1 MGGTVLETYGDRC
14 KLEGKLEGEHEG
26 EHKANV
32 KIAKKLLLMKMSIED
47 ISKVT
52 GFTMEEINTL
62 H

>member
-14 KLEGKLEGEHEG
+14 KLEGELEG

-32 KIAKKLLLMKMSIED
+32 KIAKKLLLMQMPIED

-52 GFTMEEINTL
+52 GLTVEEINTL